1 MIVIDASLVA
11 GVLLGESGVEDAM
24 DQVAGEARGGLVAPD
39 LIAIEVASAVI
50 SSRRSAPRQRGESKA
65 TKVAGSLAALPSDE
79 VWGEL
84 MRRFALIDLYLEPMS
99 GGTRFKRAFEI
110 AELARV
116 SIYDAV
122 YLSLASELRAPI
134 ATLDSGMAGA
144 ARAMG
149 VRTVPS
155 GAIR

>member
-50 SSRRSAPRQRGESKA
+50 SSRRTNVRQRGESKA
-65 TKVAGSLAALPSDE
+65 VKVAGSLGALPSAE

-84 MRRFALIDLYLEPMS
+84 MRRFAMIDLSLEPMS
-99 GGTRFKRAFEI
+99 GGTRLERAFEI

-122 YLSLASELRAPI
+122 YLSLARELRAPI
-134 ATLDSGMAGA
+134 ATLDSAMAGA
-144 ARAMG
+144 ARAIG
-149 VRTVPS
+149 LRAVPD
-155 GAIR
+155 GASR

>member
-1 MIVIDASLVA
+1 VIVIDASLVA

>member
-24 DQVAGEARGGLVAPD
+24 DQVAGDARGGFVAPD

-65 TKVAGSLAALPSDE
+65 TKVAGSLAALPSGE

-84 MRRFALIDLYLEPMS
+84 MRRFALIDLSLEPMS
-99 GGTRFKRAFEI
+99 GGTRLERAFEI

-122 YLSLASELRAPI
+122 YLSLASELRVPI

-149 VRTVPS
+149 LRAVPS

>member
-1 MIVIDASLVA
+1 VIVIDASLVA

-24 DQVAGEARGGLVAPD
+24 DQVAGDARGGFVAPD

-149 VRTVPS
+149 VRTVPR
-155 GAIR
+155 GR